1 VNLGLGHPATLVFL
15 PHAAHTVTMCAVGQR
30 IRARATAGLSP
41 FLLVVGVAVASAGQ
55 NAPARADV
63 QNEATWAF
71 LRARNARDYAIV
83 TPNGIDEGQYVEV
96 GGIQQ
101 WITIRGE
108 DRNNPV
114 LLFLHGGPGDAT
126 NPWGYAGFRLW
137 FRHFTVVQWDQRGAG
152 RTFGNNRA
160 APLHDMTVA
169 RMTQDGV
176 ELADILRKQLRKD
189 KIVLVGHSWGSIL
202 GVLMVKAR
210 PDLFYAFV
218 GTGQVADPATS
229 YTVAHRELLKKA
241 ETLKDERAIR
251 ELLDVGPPPYRDG
264 RGYGVQRKWSNFF
277 EGADAF
283 IASMVGFALTAP
295 GYTLRDVN
303 DWFDGQNASAERLV
317 PQTSALDARTLGGDF
332 AAPVFVI
339 QGAEDFTT
347 PTSLARSFIDAARA
361 PDKGFVAIEGSGHFA
376 VFMKSSAF
384 LDQLVSR
391 VLPLA
396 TR

>member
-1 VNLGLGHPATLVFL
+1 
-15 PHAAHTVTMCAVGQR
+15 MR
-30 IRARATAGLSP
+30 RATAGWWPLL
-41 FLLVVGVAVASAGQ
+41 LLVVVAAASAGQ
-55 NAPARADV
+55 NPPGSADV
-63 QNEATWAF
+63 QKLETAMTF

-83 TPNGIDEGQYVEV
+83 TPNGIDEGRYVEV

-137 FRHFTVVQWDQRGAG
+137 LKRFTVVQWDQRGGG
-152 RTFGNNRA
+152 RTFGKNPDAPPA
-160 APLHDMTVA
+160 AITVA

-176 ELADILRKQLRKD
+176 ELADWLRKRLRKD
-189 KIVLVGHSWGSIL
+189 KIILVGHSWGSIL
-202 GVLMVKAR
+202 GVHMVKAR

-229 YTVAHRELLKKA
+229 YTVAHRELLRKA

-251 ELLDVGPPPYRDG
+251 ELREVGPPPYPDG

-283 IASMVGFALTAP
+283 IWSMVGFALAAP

-303 DWFDGQNASAERLV
+303 DWFDGQNVSAERLV
-317 PQTSALDARTLGGDF
+317 PQTSALDARTLAGDF
-332 AAPVFVI
+332 AVPVFVF

-347 PTSLARSFIDAARA
+347 PTSLARTFVDSIRA
-361 PDKGFVAIEGSGHFA
+361 PAKTFVAIEGGGHVA

-396 TR
+396 AR